1 MQKDVT
7 YTWSTN
13 QEKAFNIIKKEL
25 MEAPTLQ
32 FYDQRKELHLEN
44 DASEFGIASVLS
56 QEGKPIAY
64 TSINLTETER
74 NYFQI
79 EQELLA
85 IINGFQKFHHYTYG
99 RATTVTTDHKH
110 LVAVNNK
117 PIGNAP
123 YIIRNLMTKG
133 QMYDYTIIY
142 KPGKELLVEYTL
154 SRSPV

>member
-1 MQKDVT
+1 MKKDVT

-13 QEKAFNIIKKEL
+13 QEKAFNRIKKEL
-25 MEAPTLQ
+25 TEAPTLQ

-44 DASEFGIASVLS
+44 DASEFGIGSVLS

-85 IINGFQKFHHYTYG
+85 IIN
-99 RATTVTTDHKH
+99 
-110 LVAVNNK
+110 
-117 PIGNAP
+117 
-123 YIIRNLMTKG
+123 
-133 QMYDYTIIY
+133 
-142 KPGKELLVEYTL
+142 
-154 SRSPV
+154 